1 LIQENFVKFCERSF
15 KEYWS
20 GPAFSD
26 YIKGSVGRA
35 VTYEEVAK
43 QILMLHYLFKRKKI
57 RKGDKISLIG
67 KNSANWAAVY
77 LAAITYGAT
86 IVPILPDF
94 HPEDMQHILHHSD
107 SILLFAADD
116 IYEQLDLAP
125 LGNMEMIFSLS
136 DFRVLYHN
144 KKHDSDLINEA
155 REYVD
160 KHLTELTAENFE
172 LPAHIDNSDIAALVY
187 TSGTT
192 GFSKGV
198 MLPYNSLL
206 ANVLFAI
213 NNMDFYQGDRIL
225 SFLPLAH
232 AYGCAFEFLLP
243 FCQGCHITFL
253 SQIPSPRILL
263 QAFQEVKPRFIFT
276 VPLIMEKVYRK
287 QILPVLNKV
296 GVKIASAVPFLQNM
310 IYKKIKQKLTH
321 AFGGQFQMIIIGGAP
336 LNPEVEEFFKKIQ
349 LPITVG
355 YGMTECGPLV
365 SYTYWE
371 EHIKH
376 SVGKAIAPY
385 TEVRI
390 DSPDPQKIDG
400 EILIRGEN
408 VMQGYYKNKEATREV
423 LTKDGWLHSGDLGV
437 MNEDGTIYIKGRS
450 KNMILGP
457 SGQNIYPEEIE
468 SRLNNCRFIQE
479 SLVMERNGN
488 IIALV
493 YPDMDAVDEEGI
505 EGSELQDWLKKT
517 MESNRKTLNI
527 ELPSYINIAKIELHA
542 EPFEKTPTQKIKRF
556 LYQA

>member
-1 LIQENFVKFCERSF
+1 
-15 KEYWS
+15 
-20 GPAFSD
+20 
-26 YIKGSVGRA
+26 
-35 VTYEEVAK
+35 
-43 QILMLHYLFKRKKI
+43 
-57 RKGDKISLIG
+57 
-67 KNSANWAAVY
+67 
-77 LAAITYGAT
+77 
-86 IVPILPDF
+86 
-94 HPEDMQHILHHSD
+94 
-107 SILLFAADD
+107 
-116 IYEQLDLAP
+116 
-125 LGNMEMIFSLS
+125 
-136 DFRVLYHN
+136 
-144 KKHDSDLINEA
+144 
-155 REYVD
+155 
-160 KHLTELTAENFE
+160 
-172 LPAHIDNSDIAALVY
+172 
-187 TSGTT
+187 
-192 GFSKGV
+192 
-198 MLPYNSLL
+198 
-206 ANVLFAI
+206 
-213 NNMDFYQGDRIL
+213 MDFYQGDRIL